1 MSDVVAADVVAS
13 SSDDGFD
20 WRDDPL
26 WLDSL
31 VGPFGFGGLADRLGT
46 YPSIVYAVV
55 TVSVWTVGSVIY
67 DLSTGL
73 TPIYV
78 ENPYF
83 LLQPVVLV
91 GGAFAARSLH
101 EAYGRVTEE
110 MKLADRAD
118 DPQKLLDVVPRWLPW
133 VLFGVGAA
141 AQLVRTYLD
150 FAAFDTTGIVANG
163 FVFPF
168 VYLPLIV
175 QFAVVYVGIEF
186 VAPWRLTRSE
196 VGVHFMDPHGVGGM
210 RPLGELVKR
219 AYYYIVVGLVA
230 YALITYA
237 PLVDGWSISAAAGTI
252 FTAVWVVSV
261 ATVAFAVLTLH
272 RFMHREKRE
281 EIRRLERR
289 LHDHVENPYDVAEYA
304 VPEDAAGEVDDIRQ
318 RIERVSATSE
328 YPATFSIWSQLL
340 LSIVIPKAVQLLLA
354 SA

>member
-1 MSDVVAADVVAS
+1 MSVGVAAET
-13 SSDDGFD
+13 DDDEEPYD

-26 WLDSL
+26 WLDGL
-31 VGPFGFGGLADRLGT
+31 VAPFGFGWAADRLAVP
-46 YPSIVYAVV
+46 PSYVYAVV
-55 TVSVWTVGSVIY
+55 TVTVWTVGSVAY
-67 DLSTGL
+67 DLTVGL

-91 GGAFAARSLH
+91 GGAYGARHLH
-101 EAYGRVTEE
+101 ESYRRVTEE
-110 MKLADRAD
+110 MRLAERAD
-118 DPQKLLDVVPRWLPW
+118 EPEKLLDVVPGWLPW
-133 VLFGVGAA
+133 ALFGVGAA

-150 FAAFDTTGIVANG
+150 FAAFDATGVVANA

-186 VAPWRLTRSE
+186 VAPWRLARSE
-196 VGVHFMDPHGVGGM
+196 VGIHFMDPEGVGGM

-219 AYYYIVVGLVA
+219 AYYYIGAGLVA

-237 PLVDGWSISAAAGTI
+237 PLVEGWSISAAAGAI
-252 FTAVWVVSV
+252 FTAVWVLSV
-261 ATVAFAVLTLH
+261 GTVAFAVLTLH

-281 EIRRLERR
+281 EIRRLEARI
-289 LHDHVENPYDVAEYA
+289 LEHVENPWDVAEYT
-304 VPEDAAGEVDDIRQ
+304 VPEAREAEVADIRE
-318 RIERVSATSE
+318 RIDQVSATSE

-340 LSIVIPKAVQLLLA
+340 LGIVLPKAVQLLLA
-354 SA
+354 AA